1 MQTVITKYH
10 APTEKRGPRYSATG
24 SGGRTVY
31 VKENPEWVNAS
42 TGHYAA
48 LRALQR
54 ELKWGDAP
62 MIGDTLNQAGHQVWV
77 FLDGRSLR
85 SDTPP
90 EPIGEYH
97 NSLNAARADPDAKPG
112 TWIVYRT
119 YDNSASY
126 AVVTESQKDAL
137 KPSEWKVWGRV

>member
-10 APTEKRGPRYSATG
+10 APTERRGPRYSATG
-24 SGGRTVY
+24 SGGTTVT
-31 VKENPEWVNAS
+31 VKENPEWVNAA

-48 LRALQR
+48 VRAFMAKLN
-54 ELKWGDAP
+54 WAP
-62 MIGDTLNQAGHQVWV
+62 DTEMIGSTLNKAGHQVWV
-77 FLDGRSLR
+77 QLNDKCPR

-90 EPIGEYH
+90 EPIGPYYNTIGYAQH
-97 NSLNAARADPDAKPG
+97 AAKPG
-112 TWIVYRT
+112 DWIVYRE

-126 AVVTESQKDAL
+126 AVVTEREKNAC